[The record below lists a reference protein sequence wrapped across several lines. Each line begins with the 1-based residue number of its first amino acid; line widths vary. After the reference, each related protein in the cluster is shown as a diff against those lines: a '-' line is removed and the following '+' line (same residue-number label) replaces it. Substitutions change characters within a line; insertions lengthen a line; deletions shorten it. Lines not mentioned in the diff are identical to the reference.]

1 MGQIKAT
8 CDKVSQSHFG
18 QFFMEHHHHHHN
30 HSDISGGKLL
40 FSVILNLIITVAQ
53 FIGGI
58 ISGSLA
64 LLSDALHNFSDVM
77 SLVIS
82 YYAHRLSHRPQN
94 ISQTF
99 GFKRAEILAALFN
112 ASVLIA
118 VSIYLIIESI
128 QRLITPQE
136 VESTWVMGL
145 AALGIIVN
153 GLSAWLLHR
162 DADHNLNIRSA
173 YLHLMGDLMTSF
185 AVLAGGVMIY
195 FYGWYWID
203 PLLSLLIS
211 FYLIRSSYG
220 IVRESGGMLM
230 QFSPKHISVD
240 AIVEKVSGFKSIE
253 SIHHIHLW
261 QLDDESVFLEARI
274 NFYDDMSL
282 SAANAILHD
291 LTHALEEIGIS
302 HTTFQS
308 ETGKSGR
315 QMVLEHCNHH

>member
-1 MGQIKAT
+1 MLKRH
-8 CDKVSQSHFG
+8 KPNERHSL
-18 QFFMEHHHHHHN
+18 EHHHHHHV
-30 HSDISGGKLL
+30 SGGNLL

-58 ISGSLA
+58 LSGSLA

-94 ISQTF
+94 LQQTF

-118 VSIYLIIESI
+118 VSVYLIVESI
-128 QRLITPQE
+128 QRFINPQE
-136 VESTWVMGL
+136 VASTWVMAL

-185 AVLAGGVMIY
+185 AVLAGGAMIY

-220 IVRESGGMLM
+220 IVRESTGMLM
-230 QFSPKHISVD
+230 QFAPSDVSVD
-240 AIVEKVSGFKSIE
+240 AIIKKVEEFDAIE

-261 QLDDESVFLEARI
+261 QLDDETVFLEAHL
-274 NFYDDMSL
+274 NFREDLCL
-282 SAANAILHD
+282 SAASAVMDD
-291 LTHALEEIGIS
+291 LSHALEEIGIS
-302 HTTFQS
+302 HTTFQC
-308 ETGKSGR
+308 ETGKNGR
-315 QMVLEHCNHH
+315 EVVSTSCAHH

>member
-1 MGQIKAT
+1 
-8 CDKVSQSHFG
+8 
-18 QFFMEHHHHHHN
+18 MEHHHHHHD
-30 HSDISGGKLL
+30 SDISGGKLL
-40 FSVILNLIITVAQ
+40 FSVILNLVITVAQ

-58 ISGSLA
+58 LSGSLA

-77 SLVIS
+77 SLIIS

-94 ISQTF
+94 IRQTF

-118 VSIYLIIESI
+118 VSLYLIFESI
-128 QRLITPQE
+128 QRFITPQA
-136 VESTWVMGL
+136 VESIWVMGL
-145 AALGIIVN
+145 AALGIVVN

-162 DADHNLNIRSA
+162 DAGNNLNIRSA

-195 FYGWYWID
+195 FYGLYWID

-220 IVRESGGMLM
+220 IIRESGGMLM
-230 QFSPKHISVD
+230 QFSPDHVSVD
-240 AIVEKVSGFKSIE
+240 VIVEKVKMFKSIE

-261 QLDDESVFLEARI
+261 QLDDETVFLEARL
-274 NFYDDMSL
+274 NFYEDLTL
-282 SAANAILHD
+282 SATGCILHD
-291 LTHALEEIGIS
+291 LTHVLEDIGVS
-302 HTTFQS
+302 HTTFQC
-308 ETGKSGR
+308 EVGKNGR
-315 QMVLEHCNHH
+315 NIVLERCEHH

>member
-1 MGQIKAT
+1 L
-8 CDKVSQSHFG
+8 
-18 QFFMEHHHHHHN
+18 EHHHHHHDN
-30 HSDISGGKLL
+30 DISGGKLL

-58 ISGSLA
+58 LSGSLA

-94 ISQTF
+94 IRQTF
-99 GFKRAEILAALFN
+99 GYKRAEILAALFN

-118 VSIYLIIESI
+118 VSIYLIVESI
-128 QRLITPQE
+128 QRFITPQA
-136 VESTWVMGL
+136 VDSTWVMAL
-145 AALGIIVN
+145 AALGIAVN

-162 DADHNLNIRSA
+162 DAGHNLNIRSA

-211 FYLIRSSYG
+211 FYLIHASYG

-230 QFSPKHISVD
+230 QFSPEHVSVD
-240 AIVEKVSGFKSIE
+240 AIVEKVAEFKNIE

-261 QLDDESVFLEARI
+261 QLDDETVFLEARL
-274 NFYDDMSL
+274 NFYEDLPL
-282 SAANAILHD
+282 SATACILHD

-302 HTTFQS
+302 HTTFQC
-308 ETGKSGR
+308 ETGNEGKLR
-315 QMVLEHCNHH
+315 VLERCEHH

>member
-1 MGQIKAT
+1 MIKFLNFNLG
-8 CDKVSQSHFG
+8 SLL
-18 QFFMEHHHHHHN
+18 MEHHHHHH
-30 HSDISGGKLL
+30 HDSSISGGKLL
-40 FSVILNLIITVAQ
+40 FSVILNLFITIAQ

-58 ISGSLA
+58 LSGSLA

-77 SLVIS
+77 SLIIS
-82 YYAHRLSHRPQN
+82 YYAHRLSHRPQ
-94 ISQTF
+94 SLTQTF

-128 QRLITPQE
+128 QRFITPQAI
-136 VESTWVMGL
+136 ESTWVMGL
-145 AALGIIVN
+145 AAMGIAVN

-162 DADHNLNIRSA
+162 DAGHNLNIRSA

-185 AVLAGGVMIY
+185 AVLAGGAMIY

-230 QFSPKHISVD
+230 QFSPEHIRVE
-240 AIVEKVSGFKSIE
+240 AIVEKVKEFDAIE

-261 QLDDESVFLEARI
+261 QLDDETVFLEARL
-274 NFYDDMSL
+274 NFYEDLTL
-282 SAANAILHD
+282 SATDCILHD
-291 LTHALEEIGIS
+291 VTHALEDIGIA
-302 HTTFQS
+302 HTTFQCEVGRDGR
-308 ETGKSGR
+308 ET
-315 QMVLEHCNHH
+315 VLERCRHH

>member
-1 MGQIKAT
+1 M
-8 CDKVSQSHFG
+8 D
-18 QFFMEHHHHHHN
+18 HHHHHH
-30 HSDISGGKLL
+30 HHDSDISGGKLL
-40 FSVILNLIITVAQ
+40 FSVLLNVVITAAQ

-58 ISGSLA
+58 LSGSLA

-77 SLVIS
+77 SLIIS
-82 YYAHRLSHRPQN
+82 YYANRLSHRPQN
-94 ISQTF
+94 IRQTF

-118 VSIYLIIESI
+118 VSLYLIIESI
-128 QRLITPQE
+128 HRFLAPQA
-136 VESTWVMGL
+136 VDSTWVMAL
-145 AALGIIVN
+145 AALGIAVN

-162 DADHNLNIRSA
+162 DAGHNLNIRSA

-185 AVLAGGVMIY
+185 AVLAGGAMIY

-230 QFSPKHISVD
+230 QFSPEHISVD
-240 AIVEKVSGFKSIE
+240 AIVEKVRMFNTIE

-261 QLDDESVFLEARI
+261 QLDDETVFLEARL
-274 NFYDDMSL
+274 NFCEDLKL
-282 SAANAILHD
+282 SATNAILHD
-291 LTHALEEIGIS
+291 LTHALEEIGIN
-302 HTTFQS
+302 HTTFQC
-308 ETGKSGR
+308 EIGKEGR
-315 QMVLEHCNHH
+315 EQVLERCIHH

>member
-1 MGQIKAT
+1 M
-8 CDKVSQSHFG
+8 DH
-18 QFFMEHHHHHHN
+18 HHHHHHN
-30 HSDISGGKLL
+30 HDSDISGGKLL
-40 FSVILNLIITVAQ
+40 FSVLLNVVITAAQ

-58 ISGSLA
+58 LSGSLA

-94 ISQTF
+94 IRQTF

-118 VSIYLIIESI
+118 VSLYLIVESI
-128 QRLITPQE
+128 HRFLDPQAID
-136 VESTWVMGL
+136 STWVMAL
-145 AALGIIVN
+145 AALGIAVN

-162 DADHNLNIRSA
+162 DAGHNLNIRSA

-185 AVLAGGVMIY
+185 AVLAGGAMIY

-220 IVRESGGMLM
+220 IVRESGSMLM
-230 QFSPKHISVD
+230 QFSPEHISVD
-240 AIVEKVSGFKSIE
+240 TIVEKVKIFNSIE

-261 QLDDESVFLEARI
+261 QLDDETVFLEARL
-274 NFYDDMSL
+274 NFCEDLTL
-282 SAANAILHD
+282 SATNSILHD
-291 LTHALEEIGIS
+291 LSHALEEIGIS
-302 HTTFQS
+302 HTTFQC
-308 ETGKSGR
+308 EIGKEGR
-315 QMVLEHCNHH
+315 EQVLERCVHH

>member
-1 MGQIKAT
+1 
-8 CDKVSQSHFG
+8 
-18 QFFMEHHHHHHN
+18 MEHHHHHHHHHN

-58 ISGSLA
+58 VSGSLA

-82 YYAHRLSHRPQN
+82 YYAHRLSHRPQT
-94 ISQTF
+94 IAQTF

-112 ASVLIA
+112 ASILIA
-118 VSIYLIIESI
+118 VSIYLIVEAID
-128 QRLITPQE
+128 RLITPQA
-136 VESTWVMGL
+136 VESTWVMAL
-145 AALGIIVN
+145 AGLGIVVN

-162 DADHNLNIRSA
+162 DAHHNINIRSA

-185 AVLAGGVMIY
+185 AVLAGGIVIY

-240 AIVEKVSGFKSIE
+240 EIIDKVSSFESIE

-261 QLDDESVFLEARI
+261 QLDDESVFLEARL
-274 NFYDDMSL
+274 NFHQDMRL
-282 SAANAILHD
+282 SETNAILHD
-291 LTHALEEIGIS
+291 LTHLLEDIGIS
-302 HTTFQS
+302 HTTFQC
-308 ETGKSGR
+308 ETGKHGR
-315 QMVLEHCNHH
+315 EWVLERCEHH